1 MSHRTLPPESDARP
15 LSLSRRTLM
24 AATAAAVP
32 AGAVALGAAPALA
45 DPTVTDGETRVV
57 DVPLADAPLVE
68 ADGVQV
74 RDLPEQP
81 GTMVGVTWPSESDAP
96 EVQVRGKDQD
106 GQWTPWE
113 PLETAEDPETGEDA
127 PGTEC
132 AWVGVVGALQVR
144 AELDGA
150 DVTEQLT
157 AHVITTS
164 PTAEDAVVAQRAG
177 APQPMSTAAQQDMAA
192 TAAATTM
199 ANPATPVLGPGAPS
213 YTSRAGWGANEGLVR
228 GTSGSDQ
235 LKAVVIHHTAGTN
248 SYSSSQSAE
257 LVRGILTY
265 HTQTLGWA
273 DIGYNV
279 LVSKYGQVFEGRSGG
294 LHRNITG
301 AHAYGFNTGSFG
313 ISVMGNYQSTAAP
326 SAARAAVAR
335 LVGWKLLST
344 FQIKVASTSSWT
356 PGSGTRFPAGKTIA
370 LPKMFGH
377 RDVNYTDCPGNA
389 LYNQFGSLRTEAQR
403 AIDGGWKEHLWAF
416 QGAGGSSKLGYVV
429 KSAHQTGKYT
439 ATVLTKGLILQE
451 SGGSAS
457 GHATPFAK
465 QWAASWGRPAKAD
478 SQDGDRRI
486 QAFQNGVAAN
496 EGGRVRFVTPYFR
509 DVSPSRVF
517 FLEITDLAARGIT
530 KGWGTPP
537 NAEFRPNEDNLR
549 DAMIAFIYRAKGS
562 PAYTAPK
569 TSPFTD
575 VSPSKPFYKEICWA
589 YDEGISRGW
598 GTGSNRTFRPY
609 EEVKRDAVA
618 AFLYRAAGVNHTSTN
633 SGFSDVPASHVF
645 AKEITWLSK
654 AGIARGWDDGTF
666 RPNAFIKRDQM
677 ATFMMRWLKH
687 TGRA

>member
-1 MSHRTLPPESDARP
+1 M
-15 LSLSRRTLM
+15 
-24 AATAAAVP
+24 
-32 AGAVALGAAPALA
+32 
-45 DPTVTDGETRVV
+45 
-57 DVPLADAPLVE
+57 
-68 ADGVQV
+68 
-74 RDLPEQP
+74 
-81 GTMVGVTWPSESDAP
+81 
-96 EVQVRGKDQD
+96 
-106 GQWTPWE
+106 
-113 PLETAEDPETGEDA
+113 
-127 PGTEC
+127 
-132 AWVGVVGALQVR
+132 
-144 AELDGA
+144 
-150 DVTEQLT
+150 
-157 AHVITTS
+157 
-164 PTAEDAVVAQRAG
+164 
-177 APQPMSTAAQQDMAA
+177 
-192 TAAATTM
+192 
-199 ANPATPVLGPGAPS
+199 
-213 YTSRAGWGANEGLVR
+213 R

-279 LVSKYGQVFEGRSGG
+279 LVSKYGQIFEGRSGG

-451 SGGSAS
+451 SGGNAS